1 MREETTRRQQRAA
14 SMVRAQQ
21 LTQESHFSNLDY
33 FITSETGSSPATSPW
48 RKSKETLISMEH
60 GTYIAVEPGLA
71 GPGEKVAGGDQE
83 EEDEECMDWWTKYHA
98 SLDTM
103 IEVRQSIAS
112 DLHQTPLQHDAL
124 HQPLIAVTSP
134 LFIFIFTTITFIQ
147 FNFPHGTFLSFT
159 PRSIPLWT

>member
-1 MREETTRRQQRAA
+1 MCLDLIVHHNFLEMREETTRRQQRAA

-33 FITSETGSSPATSPW
+33 FITSETGSSPTTSPW

-71 GPGEKVAGGDQE
+71 GPGEKVAGGDPE

-103 IEVRQSIAS
+103 IEVRQSIITVLQQTAS
-112 DLHQTPLQHDAL
+112 D
-124 HQPLIAVTSP
+124 
-134 LFIFIFTTITFIQ
+134 TITARCI
-147 FNFPHGTFLSFT
+147 T
-159 PRSIPLWT
+159 PTINSSYLTIHYFSHLYNHYLYSI

>member
-21 LTQESHFSNLDY
+21 LTHESHFSNLDY
-33 FITSETGSSPATSPW
+33 FITSETGSSPTTSPW

-71 GPGEKVAGGDQE
+71 GPGEKVAGGDPE

-103 IEVRQSIAS
+103 IEVRQS
-112 DLHQTPLQHDAL
+112 
-124 HQPLIAVTSP
+124 
-134 LFIFIFTTITFIQ
+134 TITVLQQTCIRHHYSTMHYT
-147 FNFPHGTFLSFT
+147 NH
-159 PRSIPLWT
+159 